1 MPAGSQTRMAQAE
14 GLLEEG
20 APAAMIAEDAGD
32 GEFQPA
38 TVRECGA
45 MPAMGRGFN
54 QREKMLG

>member
-1 MPAGSQTRMAQAE
+1 MAQAE